1 MKPVYNKIFVQIE
14 KKFQDEVV
22 TDSGITFYKDTS
34 YHQEENSTTF
44 GIVVATPLSVDKGN
58 VSDDFLHNVQEG
70 DKLYFNFNVV
80 LDDDNLL
87 EWEGKEYWMVD
98 YWNAIAVVRDGEII
112 PVGNYILIDPLK
124 EEIKSSLIEIPD
136 FAKEKEKNRG
146 KVFASN
152 HPSIPVGA
160 EVEYDPIGKF
170 WNIIE
175 GKKLYCAVN
184 DNVLFIYEKE
194 SNQTNKSHR

>member
-22 TDSGITFYKDTS
+22 TDSGITLYKDTS

-44 GIVVATPLSVDKGN
+44 GTVVATPLSVDKGN

-160 EVEYDPIGKF
+160 EVEYEPIGKF

-175 GKKLYCAVN
+175 GKKLYCAYN

-194 SNQTNKSHR
+194 SNQTDKSHR